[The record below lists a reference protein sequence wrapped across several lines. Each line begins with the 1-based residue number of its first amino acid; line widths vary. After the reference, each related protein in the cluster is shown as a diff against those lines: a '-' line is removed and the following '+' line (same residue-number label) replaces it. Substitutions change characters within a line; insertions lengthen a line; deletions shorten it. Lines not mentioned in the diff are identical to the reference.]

1 MSVDLKNSETLKNLM
16 RAFAGESQAR
26 NRYTFAA
33 SVCRQQKLHV
43 VEAVFR
49 FTADQEKEH
58 AEIFYNHMK
67 ELAGQTVAIDGT
79 YPVDLTN
86 DVKELLRKAQHNEY
100 EEHDPVYKTFGDVA
114 QQEGFSAVAASFHK
128 IAEIEQAHGNRF
140 GRLADLLEQG
150 KLFVSDVQC
159 AWMCLNCGYIFEG
172 AAAPK
177 VCPVNQA
184 PKAGRPEKRPP
195 RPLAVG
201 SEYSLFYSSAIYID
215 AGNIHKFSAVFPGLN
230 RIK

>member
-1 MSVDLKNSETLKNLM
+1 M
-16 RAFAGESQAR
+16 RAKARPR

-114 QQEGFSAVAASFHK
+114 MQEGFSCCGGFLPQDRRDRAG
-128 IAEIEQAHGNRF
+128 HGNRF

-172 AAAPK
+172 TAAPK
-177 VCPVNQA
+177 VCPVCQHDQGFFVRLEMA
-184 PKAGRPEKRPP
+184 PFGD
-195 RPLAVG
+195 AV
-201 SEYSLFYSSAIYID
+201 L
-215 AGNIHKFSAVFPGLN
+215 K
-230 RIK
+230 K